1 MEEEVE
7 EEVEEVEVEME
18 EEMEEEE
25 VEEEE
30 EKEEEEEEEKEEDN
44 QGADEEKMTMIV
56 HKNTHLHTQHKMSI
70 QAMGIS
76 RLMNNA
82 H

>member
-7 EEVEEVEVEME
+7 EEVEGEM
-18 EEMEEEE
+18 
-25 VEEEE
+25 VEE
-30 EKEEEEEEEKEEDN
+30 KEEKEEDN

-56 HKNTHLHTQHKMSI
+56 HKNTHLSI

>member
-1 MEEEVE
+1 MEMEEEVE
-7 EEVEEVEVEME
+7 EEVEGEM
-18 EEMEEEE
+18 
-25 VEEEE
+25 VE
-30 EKEEEEEEEKEEDN
+30 EKEKKEEDN

-56 HKNTHLHTQHKMSI
+56 HKNTHLSI

>member
-1 MEEEVE
+1 ME
-7 EEVEEVEVEME
+7 M
-18 EEMEEEE
+18 EEE

-30 EKEEEEEEEKEEDN
+30 EEEEEKQEDN

-56 HKNTHLHTQHKMSI
+56 HKNTHLAHTQHKMSI

-76 RLMNNA
+76 RLMNNV

>member
-7 EEVEEVEVEME
+7 EEVE
-18 EEMEEEE
+18 
-25 VEEEE
+25 EEEE
-30 EKEEEEEEEKEEDN
+30 EKEEEEEEEEEEEDN
-44 QGADEEKMTMIV
+44 QGADEEKMTIIV
-56 HKNTHLHTQHKMSI
+56 HKNTHLGHTQHKMSI

>member
-7 EEVEEVEVEME
+7 EEVEGEM
-18 EEMEEEE
+18 
-25 VEEEE
+25 VE
-30 EKEEEEEEEKEEDN
+30 EKEKKEEDN